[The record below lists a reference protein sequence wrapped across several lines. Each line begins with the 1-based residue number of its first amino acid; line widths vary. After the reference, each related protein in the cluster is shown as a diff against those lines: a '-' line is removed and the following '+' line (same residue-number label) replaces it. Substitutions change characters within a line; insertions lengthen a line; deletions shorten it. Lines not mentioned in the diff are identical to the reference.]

1 MRCPHLCDF
10 HERGQQRSDFEWS
23 FPTDQYS
30 HRRESLLAKTWQKQ
44 VEAFEAIRED
54 LGTSCRAGD
63 PVPELEAGKIGDH
76 RERSRLTVDGPAN
89 VVRGERPYDGHA
101 I

>member
-1 MRCPHLCDF
+1 VISTNEVNKDPISSGVF
-10 HERGQQRSDFEWS
+10 
-23 FPTDQYS
+23 
-30 HRRESLLAKTWQKQ
+30 RRISTRTGGKAYWAKTWQKQ

>member
-1 MRCPHLCDF
+1 MISTNEVNKDPISSGVF
-10 HERGQQRSDFEWS
+10 
-23 FPTDQYS
+23 
-30 HRRESLLAKTWQKQ
+30 RRISTRTGGKAYWAKTWQKQ